1 MTKKYFLSVMML
13 LLTATGLQAQL
24 CGKNVVKFTFLQVN
38 DVYEIAPL
46 NNGAVGGMAR
56 VATLKKQLLAQNPN
70 TYLVLAGD
78 FLSPSVMGTVKID
91 GKKISGAQMVD
102 CMNAAGMDFVAFGNH
117 EFDIKDA
124 ELKDRINES
133 KFTWISTNVSHVTTD
148 GEKESFAKTAGSTR
162 EEFPKYILVTA
173 KNKAGKSVKI
183 GILSATLPANKQ
195 EFVSYEDFKIAARK
209 TYDEMS
215 PKSDVTLGLTHLSIQ
230 EDIELAKMLPKLSLI
245 MGGHEHDNM
254 LVNVGNLRVAKAD
267 ANAKTAFIHTFTYN
281 TKTKK
286 VTVKS
291 RLQKLD
297 ESVALDP
304 EVNKTV
310 AKWTE
315 KSNAAFKAQG
325 FNPDEV
331 VTTLTEVYDGRE
343 TEIRNHPTNLGTSIT
358 KAMFDATPSCEVAVM
373 NSGGVRIDDQ
383 LSGKLTQYDVLRTM
397 PFGGSVYTVEM
408 KGSLLMQILDTG
420 DKNKGSGGYLQV
432 YNASQDPSSKE
443 RMVNGAKIDANK
455 TYVVAINDFLMT
467 GKEKNMDFL
476 TETNPGIVKVTKPGE
491 SDIRKD
497 IRLTWIQS
505 LKK

>member
-1 MTKKYFLSVMML
+1 MAKKYFLSAIL
-13 LLTATGLQAQL
+13 LFLSVTGMQAQL

-46 NNGAVGGMAR
+46 NNGTVGGMAR
-56 VATLKKQLLAQNPN
+56 VATIKKELLAKNPN

-91 GKKISGAQMVD
+91 GKKISGAQMID
-102 CMNAAGMDFVAFGNH
+102 CMNAAAMDFVAFGNH

-133 KFTWISTNVSHVTTD
+133 QFTWISTNVSHVTST
-148 GEKESFAKTAGSTR
+148 GTKEPFAKTNGSTSTAF
-162 EEFPKYILVTA
+162 EKYHIVTA
-173 KNKAGKSVKI
+173 KNKAGNTVKI

-195 EFVSYEDFKIAARK
+195 DFVSYEDFKIAAKK

-215 PKSDVTLGLTHLSIQ
+215 PKTDLSVGLTHLSIQ
-230 EDIELAKMLPKLSLI
+230 EDIELAKMLPNLSLI

-254 LVNVGNLRVAKAD
+254 LVNVGNMRVAKAD
-267 ANAKTAFIHTFTYN
+267 ANAKTAYIHTFTYN
-281 TKTKK
+281 LKTKK

-291 RLQKLD
+291 KLKKLD
-297 ESVALDP
+297 ETVALDP

-310 AKWTE
+310 SKWTE

-325 FNPDEV
+325 FNPEEA

-358 KAMFDATPSCEVAVM
+358 KAMFDATPACEIAIM

-408 KGSLLMQILDTG
+408 KGSLLAQILDTG
-420 DKNKGSGGYLQV
+420 DKNKGSGGFLQV
-432 YNASQDPSSKE
+432 YNASQDPSSKQ
-443 RMVNGAKIDANK
+443 RIVNGAKLDADK

-476 TETNPGIVKVTKPGE
+476 TESNPGILKVTKPGE
-491 SDIRKD
+491 NDLRKD

-505 LKK
+505 FNK